1 MKDEMIEKM
10 TTMISHA
17 GEAKS
22 LYMEAMKQAKNGCF
36 EQADIKMKEGKEEY
50 LIAHRVHVDLLQ
62 RYAKGEEVETDFLQI
77 HAQNHLLAAEMAG
90 YFAREIIDLWK
101 ERRNL

>member
-1 MKDEMIEKM
+1 MKDEKKKKM

-36 EQADIKMKEGKEEY
+36 EQADIKMKEGK
-50 LIAHRVHVDLLQ
+50 
-62 RYAKGEEVETDFLQI
+62 FL
-77 HAQNHLLAAEMAG
+77 
-90 YFAREIIDLWK
+90 K
-101 ERRNL
+101 